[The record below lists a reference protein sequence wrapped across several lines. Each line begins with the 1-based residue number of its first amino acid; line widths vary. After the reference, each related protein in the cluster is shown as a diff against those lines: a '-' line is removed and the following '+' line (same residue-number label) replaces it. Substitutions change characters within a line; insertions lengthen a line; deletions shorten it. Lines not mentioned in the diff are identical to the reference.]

1 MYCGKC
7 GTYNPDDSKFCCS
20 CGENLSPENSAPEG
34 QADVLTSQAQSQK
47 HKLVGIAAVAVAA
60 VVVISIIISLF
71 AGSGFKSVA
80 KKFGKAQQ
88 DLDFQTA
95 VFLAHKKAI
104 EEESGLTV
112 KEVKKSIKEEM
123 KDEYSKDIIK
133 EIKKTHYKVKYTDA
147 VDADT
152 DDLKYIRRRYKEN
165 YGLNVSAA
173 KYANYSITARYDGES
188 VEDENSALFVKIN
201 GKWYVD
207 VDEIDNYL

>member
-71 AGSGFKSVA
+71 AGGGFKSVA
-80 KKFGKAQQ
+80 KKYAKTMQN
-88 DLDFQTA
+88 LDIEEM
-95 VFLAHKKAI
+95 VLMSHKKAL
-104 EEESGLTV
+104 EEDSVLTV
-112 KEVKKSIKEEM
+112 KEIKKSIKEEL
-123 KDEYSKDIIK
+123 KDEDTKDIIK
-133 EIKKTHYKVKYTDA
+133 GLKKAHFKIKYTEAED
-147 VDADT
+147 VDT

-173 KYANYSITARYDGES
+173 KEATYEISAKYDGES
-188 VEDENSALFVKIN
+188 MEDETTAVFVKIN
-201 GKWYVD
+201 GKWYID